1 MIDLHTHT
9 NESDGTPT
17 PGELVD
23 RALSVGLEA
32 LAITDHDTLAGYDQ
46 AVEPARAGGLDL
58 VCAIELS
65 AKLPGKARSVH
76 VLGYFVH
83 QPPTS
88 EFRNWVRELL
98 ASRRDRNIRLVEQI
112 QKLGVPLQLEEVERV
127 GRSLTGRPHF
137 ARVLVEKR
145 YASDYEDAFRKY
157 LDETAPSFVER
168 HGPAVPLAA
177 QRITSGG
184 GVAVIAHPIRLG
196 LRDPAAEESLV
207 RELKDHG
214 LGGIEVYHSDHTP
227 RQVER
232 YLGYAKKYDLAIT
245 GGSDFHGESKPD
257 IALGT
262 GRRGNVQVPRSVL
275 DALRR
280 R

>member
-9 NESDGTPT
+9 NESDGTLT
-17 PGELVD
+17 PAELVD
-23 RALSVGLEA
+23 RALAMGLEA

-46 AVEPARAGGLDL
+46 AVAPARAGVLDL

-65 AKLPGKARSVH
+65 AKMPGNARSVH

-83 QPPTS
+83 QPPTG
-88 EFRNWVRELL
+88 EFRAWVAELL
-98 ASRRDRNIRLVEQI
+98 ASRRDRNIRLVDQI

-137 ARVLVEKR
+137 ARVLVEKG

-157 LDETAPSFVER
+157 LDEAAPSFVER
-168 HGPAVPLAA
+168 DGPALPLAA
-177 QRITSGG
+177 QRITAGG
-184 GVAVIAHPIRLG
+184 GLAVIAHPIRLG
-196 LRDPAAEESLV
+196 LRDPTAEETMV
-207 RELKDHG
+207 RQLKDQG
-214 LGGIEVYHSDHTP
+214 LGGIEVHHSDHSP
-227 RQVER
+227 REVGR
-232 YLGYAKKYDLAIT
+232 YIGYAKKYDLAIT
-245 GGSDFHGESKPD
+245 GGSDFHGDIKPN

-262 GRRGNVQVPRSVL
+262 GRHGNVQVPRSVL